1 MSVTNRKMFRR
12 DARNKLRNMGGIMA
26 SSEPLIQEVAKYQF
40 GGGVDILSEIRNM
53 RPEIRSAFIRSLGN
67 PPKRT
72 GARSQTVVS
81 QQPPLFSLGQTKKSI
96 MGQDY
101 NVFEPG
107 LTEPTDLS
115 RISGQNFQ
123 TQKAFD
129 INTQELL
136 QRQNLNRIIGKAKSL
151 GFLEK
156 PTVSK
161 SEVEDFIRSE
171 TGTPFFEAS
180 DAFLKSLSGPSQT
193 RYGVLGKELLKYSL
207 LPGVATADV
216 LKKTNEF
223 LSETPDSTVEGILA
237 GDVPL
242 PAGVDIIALGANS
255 GLSDDRLRELG
266 VPIDQINAMKKVR
279 TEGLGELER
288 KVSVVDEEAQEAEKE
303 RLKEQEAFRKQ
314 EDIRVGR
321 IDVDPEAARIQE
333 QLRFRAEEDKTKD
346 QYFQG
351 EPSKTPDPNR
361 REKPESFPET
371 GTLGV
376 TLDQGIEAKLDAESK
391 KVLDGEGNVDNV
403 KNQISDVVKTGV
415 GTKGALKQLMKEFTD
430 NAPEYKGLD
439 RGLAIAKIG
448 FAMAAGESP
457 NAITNIAK
465 ALSDGA
471 DMFIADKA
479 KRDAFNRQVQLSAL
493 QYGLGEIS
501 KQRTQARADARTFTE
516 FAVGDKPV
524 TWKGTTYQPGQSIR
538 ISNQDYF
545 NNGGK
550 LPPGLISEKLL
561 TANQSALNARLKN
574 NAALSKKLLEMKSMT
589 ITEQKAFVDDFAAL
603 HRKASQAETA
613 GTLIESVIK
622 RAPDVVGLGPALQ
635 SAGAR
640 FTALFGYNAPAG
652 WNTRDLTV
660 QDLTAALQS
669 VIPATLGETQSA
681 NSISDRDVSLLI
693 QSFISGGIITQK
705 GDEPGI
711 FNFATT
717 TQEKFINSLQ
727 NGLRAVRQAQ
737 ASALTEMTA
746 IENQMLYLLTPDQR
760 IGSSALDPIKRT
772 GIFAPGG
779 TGAEGFTLGS
789 MNLGDD
795 GIWDITI

>member
-53 RPEIRSAFIRSLGN
+53 RPEIRSAFLQSLGN

-72 GARSQTVVS
+72 GTRSQTVVS
-81 QQPPLFSLGQTKKSI
+81 QQPSIFSANIQGSTL
-96 MGQDY
+96 
-101 NVFEPG
+101 
-107 LTEPTDLS
+107 
-115 RISGQNFQ
+115 SGQPTYSMSNQQEPIFLKDLNRRKIFEQ
-123 TQKAFD
+123 ETQD
-129 INTQELL
+129 LL
-136 QRQNLNRIIGKAKSL
+136 ARQNLNRIIGKAKSL

-156 PTVSK
+156 PNVSK

-376 TLDQGIEAKLDAESK
+376 TADQGTEAKLAAESK

-471 DMFIADKA
+471 DMFIADNA

-561 TANQSALNARLKN
+561 TANQSALNARLKA
-574 NAALSKKLLEMKSMT
+574 NATLSKKLLEMKSMT

-622 RAPDVVGLGPALQ
+622 RAPNVVGLGPALQ

-737 ASALTEMTA
+737 VGALTEMTA

-772 GIFAPGG
+772 GIFTPGG

>member
-53 RPEIRSAFIRSLGN
+53 RPEIRSAFLQSLGN

-81 QQPPLFSLGQTKKSI
+81 QQPSIFSANIQGSTL
-96 MGQDY
+96 
-101 NVFEPG
+101 
-107 LTEPTDLS
+107 
-115 RISGQNFQ
+115 SGQPTYSMSNQQEPIFFKDLNKRNIFEQ
-123 TQKAFD
+123 ETQD
-129 INTQELL
+129 LL
-136 QRQNLNRIIGKAKSL
+136 ARQNLNKIIGKAKSL

-156 PTVSK
+156 PNVSK
-161 SEVEDFIRSE
+161 SEVEEFIRNE
-171 TGTPFFEAS
+171 TGDSTFEAS
-180 DAFLKSLSGPSQT
+180 KALLEKLSGPSMT
-193 RYGVLGKELLKYSL
+193 RYGVIGKEILKYGL
-207 LPGVATADV
+207 LPATAMRDV
-216 LKKTNEF
+216 TRATLQFLKD
-223 LSETPDSTVEGILA
+223 TPDSTVEGILA

-255 GLSDDRLRELG
+255 GLSDDRLRDLG

-279 TEGLGELER
+279 AEGLGELER

-314 EDIRVGR
+314 EDIRTGR

-376 TLDQGIEAKLDAESK
+376 TADQGTEAKLAAESK

-471 DMFIADKA
+471 DMFIADNA

-737 ASALTEMTA
+737 VSALTEMTA

-760 IGSSALDPIKRT
+760 IGSSALDPIKKT

>member
-26 SSEPLIQEVAKYQF
+26 SSEPLIQEVAKFQF

-53 RPEIRSAFIRSLGN
+53 RPEIRSAFLQSLGN

-81 QQPPLFSLGQTKKSI
+81 QQPSIFSANIQGSTL
-96 MGQDY
+96 
-101 NVFEPG
+101 
-107 LTEPTDLS
+107 
-115 RISGQNFQ
+115 SGQPTYSMSNQQEPIFFKDLNKRNIFEQ
-123 TQKAFD
+123 ETQD
-129 INTQELL
+129 LL
-136 QRQNLNRIIGKAKSL
+136 ARQNLNKIIGKAKSL

-156 PTVSK
+156 PNVSK
-161 SEVEDFIRSE
+161 SEVEEFIRNE
-171 TGTPFFEAS
+171 TGDSTFEAS
-180 DAFLKSLSGPSQT
+180 KALLEKLSGPSMT
-193 RYGVLGKELLKYSL
+193 RYGVIGKEILKYGL
-207 LPGVATADV
+207 LPATAMRDV
-216 LKKTNEF
+216 TRATLQFLKD
-223 LSETPDSTVEGILA
+223 TPDSTVEGILA

-255 GLSDDRLRELG
+255 GLSDDRLRDLG

-279 TEGLGELER
+279 AEGLGELER
-288 KVSVVDEEAQEAEKE
+288 KVSVVDDEAQEAEKE

-314 EDIRVGR
+314 EDIRTGR

-371 GTLGV
+371 GTLDN
-376 TLDQGIEAKLDAESK
+376 TADQGTEAKLKKKKK

-471 DMFIADKA
+471 DMFIADNA

-737 ASALTEMTA
+737 VSALTEMTA

-760 IGSSALDPIKRT
+760 IGSSALDPIKKT

>member
-1 MSVTNRKMFRR
+1 
-12 DARNKLRNMGGIMA
+12 MGGIMA

-53 RPEIRSAFIRSLGN
+53 RPEIRSAFLQSLGN

-72 GARSQTVVS
+72 GTRSQTVVS

-279 TEGLGELER
+279 AEGLGELER

-361 REKPESFPET
+361 RDKPESFPET

-471 DMFIADKA
+471 DMFIADNA

-737 ASALTEMTA
+737 VSALTEMTA

>member
-1 MSVTNRKMFRR
+1 MFRR

-53 RPEIRSAFIRSLGN
+53 RPEIRSAFLQSLGN

-81 QQPPLFSLGQTKKSI
+81 QQPSIFSADIQGSTL
-96 MGQDY
+96 
-101 NVFEPG
+101 
-107 LTEPTDLS
+107 
-115 RISGQNFQ
+115 SGQPTYSMSNQ
-123 TQKAFD
+123 
-129 INTQELL
+129 QEPIFFKDLNKREIFEQETRDLL
-136 QRQNLNRIIGKAKSL
+136 ARQNLNKLIGKAQSL

-161 SEVEDFIRSE
+161 TEVEEFIRNE

-180 DAFLKSLSGPSQT
+180 DAFLKSLSGPSQS
-193 RYGVLGKELLKYSL
+193 RYALLGKELAKYSL
-207 LPGVATADV
+207 LPGVATADI

-223 LSETPDSTVEGILA
+223 LSEAPEGTVEGILS
-237 GDVPL
+237 GKL
-242 PAGVDIIALGANS
+242 PMPEGVDIIAMGASS
-255 GLSDDRLRELG
+255 GLSDERLQELG
-266 VPIDQINAMKKVR
+266 VPIDKINAMKKVR
-279 TEGLGELER
+279 AEGLGELER
-288 KVSVVDEEAQEAEKE
+288 KVSIVDEEAQEAEKE

-376 TLDQGIEAKLDAESK
+376 TADQGTEAKLAAESK

-471 DMFIADKA
+471 DMFIADNA

-640 FTALFGYNAPAG
+640 FTALFGYDAPAG

-737 ASALTEMTA
+737 VGALTEMTA

>member
-1 MSVTNRKMFRR
+1 MFRR
-12 DARNKLRNMGGIMA
+12 DARNKVRQMGGIMA

-53 RPEIRSAFIRSLGN
+53 RPEIRSAFLQSLGN

-376 TLDQGIEAKLDAESK
+376 TADQGTEAKLAAESK

-471 DMFIADKA
+471 DMFIADNA

-622 RAPDVVGLGPALQ
+622 RAPDVVGLSPALQ

-737 ASALTEMTA
+737 VSALTEMTA

>member
-12 DARNKLRNMGGIMA
+12 DARNKVRQMGGIMA

-242 PAGVDIIALGANS
+242 PAGIDIIALGANS

-376 TLDQGIEAKLDAESK
+376 TADQGTEAKLATESK

-457 NAITNIAK
+457 NAITNRAK

-471 DMFIADKA
+471 DMFIADNA

-561 TANQSALNARLKN
+561 TANQSALNARLKA
-574 NAALSKKLLEMKSMT
+574 NATLSKKLLEMKSMT

-640 FTALFGYNAPAG
+640 FTALFGYDAPAG
-652 WNTRDLTV
+652 WNTRDLTE

-737 ASALTEMTA
+737 VGALTEMTA

>member
-1 MSVTNRKMFRR
+1 MFRR

-53 RPEIRSAFIRSLGN
+53 RPEIRSAFLQSLGN

-72 GARSQTVVS
+72 GTRSQTVVS
-81 QQPPLFSLGQTKKSI
+81 QQPSIFSANIQGSTL
-96 MGQDY
+96 
-101 NVFEPG
+101 
-107 LTEPTDLS
+107 
-115 RISGQNFQ
+115 SGQPTYSMSNQQEPIFFKDLNKRNIFEQ
-123 TQKAFD
+123 ETQD
-129 INTQELL
+129 LL
-136 QRQNLNRIIGKAKSL
+136 ARQNLNKIIGKAKSL

-156 PTVSK
+156 PNVSK
-161 SEVEDFIRSE
+161 SEVEEFIRNE
-171 TGTPFFEAS
+171 TGDSTFEAS
-180 DAFLKSLSGPSQT
+180 KALLEKLSGPSMT
-193 RYGVLGKELLKYSL
+193 RYGVIGKEILKYGL
-207 LPGVATADV
+207 LPATAMRDV
-216 LKKTNEF
+216 TRATLQFLKD
-223 LSETPDSTVEGILA
+223 TPDSTVEGILA

-279 TEGLGELER
+279 AEGLGELER

-314 EDIRVGR
+314 EDIRTGR

-376 TLDQGIEAKLDAESK
+376 TADQGTEAKLAAESK

-471 DMFIADKA
+471 DMFIADNA

-561 TANQSALNARLKN
+561 TANQSALNARLKA
-574 NAALSKKLLEMKSMT
+574 NADLSKKLLELKTMKIS
-589 ITEQKAFVDDFAAL
+589 EQKAFVEDFAAL
-603 HRKASQAETA
+603 HAKASKAETA

-622 RAPDVVGLGPALQ
+622 RAPDIVGSGPALQ

-640 FTALFGYNAPAG
+640 FTAFFGYDAPPG
-652 WNTRDLTV
+652 WDTRDLSI
-660 QDLTAALQS
+660 QDLKAALQS
-669 VIPATLGETQSA
+669 VIPSTLGETQSA
-681 NSISDRDVSLLI
+681 NSISDRDVKLLI
-693 QSFISGGIITQK
+693 DAFINGGIINEK
-705 GDEPGI
+705 GETGL

-717 TQEKFINSLQ
+717 TQDVFINSLQ
-727 NGLRAVRQAQ
+727 NGLREVRRSQAD
-737 ASALTEMTA
+737 ALKQMTA
-746 IENQMLYLLTPDQR
+746 IENQMLNLLTPQQT
-760 IGSSALDPIKRT
+760 IGSSALDPIKQT

>member
-1 MSVTNRKMFRR
+1 MFRR
-12 DARNKLRNMGGIMA
+12 DARNKVRQMGGIMA

-53 RPEIRSAFIRSLGN
+53 RPEIRSAFLQSLGN

-81 QQPPLFSLGQTKKSI
+81 QQPSIFSANIQGSTL
-96 MGQDY
+96 
-101 NVFEPG
+101 
-107 LTEPTDLS
+107 
-115 RISGQNFQ
+115 SGQPTYSMSNQQEPIFFKDLNKRNIFEQ
-123 TQKAFD
+123 ETQD
-129 INTQELL
+129 LL
-136 QRQNLNRIIGKAKSL
+136 ARQKLNKIIGKAKSL

-156 PTVSK
+156 PNVSK
-161 SEVEDFIRSE
+161 SEVEEFIRNE
-171 TGTPFFEAS
+171 TGDSTFEAS
-180 DAFLKSLSGPSQT
+180 KALLEKLSGPSMT
-193 RYGVLGKELLKYSL
+193 RYGVIGKEILKYGL
-207 LPGVATADV
+207 LPATAMRDV
-216 LKKTNEF
+216 TRATLQYLKD
-223 LSETPDSTVEGILA
+223 TPDSTVEGILA

-279 TEGLGELER
+279 AEGLGELER

-314 EDIRVGR
+314 EDIRTGR

-376 TLDQGIEAKLDAESK
+376 TADQGTEAKLDAESK

-471 DMFIADKA
+471 DMFIADNA

-501 KQRTQARADARTFTE
+501 KQRAQARADARTFTE

-561 TANQSALNARLKN
+561 TANQSALNARLKA

-622 RAPDVVGLGPALQ
+622 RAPDVVGLSPALQ

-727 NGLRAVRQAQ
+727 NGLRAVRRAQ
-737 ASALTEMTA
+737 VGALTEMTA

>member
-26 SSEPLIQEVAKYQF
+26 SSEPLIQEVAKFQF

-53 RPEIRSAFIRSLGN
+53 RPEIRSAFLQSLGN

-81 QQPPLFSLGQTKKSI
+81 QQPSIFSANIQGSTL
-96 MGQDY
+96 
-101 NVFEPG
+101 
-107 LTEPTDLS
+107 
-115 RISGQNFQ
+115 SGQPTYSMSNQQEPIFFKDLNKRNIFEQ
-123 TQKAFD
+123 ETQD
-129 INTQELL
+129 LL
-136 QRQNLNRIIGKAKSL
+136 ARQNLNKIIGKAKSL

-156 PTVSK
+156 PNVSK
-161 SEVEDFIRSE
+161 SEVEEFIRNE
-171 TGTPFFEAS
+171 TGDSTFEAS
-180 DAFLKSLSGPSQT
+180 KALLEKLSGPSMT
-193 RYGVLGKELLKYSL
+193 RYGVIGKEILKYGL
-207 LPGVATADV
+207 LPATAMRDV
-216 LKKTNEF
+216 TRATLQFLKD
-223 LSETPDSTVEGILA
+223 TPDSTVEGILA

-255 GLSDDRLRELG
+255 GLSDDRLRDLG

-279 TEGLGELER
+279 AEGLGELER

-314 EDIRVGR
+314 EDIRTGR

-376 TLDQGIEAKLDAESK
+376 TADQGTEAKLAAESK

-471 DMFIADKA
+471 DMFIADNA

-705 GDEPGI
+705 GDEPEI

-737 ASALTEMTA
+737 VSALTEMTA

-760 IGSSALDPIKRT
+760 IGSSALDPIKKT

>member
-53 RPEIRSAFIRSLGN
+53 RPEIRSAFLQSLGN

-72 GARSQTVVS
+72 GTRSQTVVS
-81 QQPPLFSLGQTKKSI
+81 QQPSIFSANIQGSTL
-96 MGQDY
+96 
-101 NVFEPG
+101 
-107 LTEPTDLS
+107 
-115 RISGQNFQ
+115 SGQPTYSMSNQQEPIFFKDLNKRNIFEQ
-123 TQKAFD
+123 ETQD
-129 INTQELL
+129 LL
-136 QRQNLNRIIGKAKSL
+136 ARQNLNKIIGKAKSL

-156 PTVSK
+156 PNVSK
-161 SEVEDFIRSE
+161 SEVEEFIRNE
-171 TGTPFFEAS
+171 TGDSTFEAS
-180 DAFLKSLSGPSQT
+180 KALLEKLSGPSMT
-193 RYGVLGKELLKYSL
+193 RYGVIGKEILKYGL
-207 LPGVATADV
+207 LPATAMRDV
-216 LKKTNEF
+216 TRATLQFLKD
-223 LSETPDSTVEGILA
+223 TPDSTVEGILA

-279 TEGLGELER
+279 AEGLGELER

-314 EDIRVGR
+314 EDIRTGR

-376 TLDQGIEAKLDAESK
+376 TADQGTEAKLAAESK

-471 DMFIADKA
+471 DMFIADNA

-561 TANQSALNARLKN
+561 TANQSALNARLKA
-574 NAALSKKLLEMKSMT
+574 NA
-589 ITEQKAFVDDFAAL
+589 
-603 HRKASQAETA
+603 
-613 GTLIESVIK
+613 
-622 RAPDVVGLGPALQ
+622 
-635 SAGAR
+635 
-640 FTALFGYNAPAG
+640 
-652 WNTRDLTV
+652 
-660 QDLTAALQS
+660 
-669 VIPATLGETQSA
+669 
-681 NSISDRDVSLLI
+681 
-693 QSFISGGIITQK
+693 
-705 GDEPGI
+705 
-711 FNFATT
+711 
-717 TQEKFINSLQ
+717 
-727 NGLRAVRQAQ
+727 
-737 ASALTEMTA
+737 
-746 IENQMLYLLTPDQR
+746 
-760 IGSSALDPIKRT
+760 
-772 GIFAPGG
+772 
-779 TGAEGFTLGS
+779 
-789 MNLGDD
+789 
-795 GIWDITI
+795 

>member
-12 DARNKLRNMGGIMA
+12 DARNKLRSMGGIMA
-26 SSEPLIQEVAKYQF
+26 SSEPLIQEVAKFQF

-53 RPEIRSAFIRSLGN
+53 RPEIRSAFLQSLGN

-72 GARSQTVVS
+72 GTRSQTVVS
-81 QQPPLFSLGQTKKSI
+81 QQPSIFSANIQGSTL
-96 MGQDY
+96 
-101 NVFEPG
+101 
-107 LTEPTDLS
+107 
-115 RISGQNFQ
+115 SGQPTYSMSNQQEPIFLKDLNRRKIFEQ
-123 TQKAFD
+123 ETQD
-129 INTQELL
+129 LL
-136 QRQNLNRIIGKAKSL
+136 ARQNLNRIIGKAKSL

-156 PTVSK
+156 PNVSK

-237 GDVPL
+237 GNVPL

-376 TLDQGIEAKLDAESK
+376 TADQGTEAKLATESK

-471 DMFIADKA
+471 DMFIADNA

-640 FTALFGYNAPAG
+640 FTALFGYDAPAG

-737 ASALTEMTA
+737 VGALTEMTA

>member
-1 MSVTNRKMFRR
+1 MFRR

-53 RPEIRSAFIRSLGN
+53 RPEIRSAFLQSLGN

-72 GARSQTVVS
+72 GTRSQTVVS
-81 QQPPLFSLGQTKKSI
+81 QQPSIFSANIQGSTL
-96 MGQDY
+96 
-101 NVFEPG
+101 
-107 LTEPTDLS
+107 
-115 RISGQNFQ
+115 SGQPTYSMSNQQEPIFLKDLNRRKIFEQ
-123 TQKAFD
+123 ETQD
-129 INTQELL
+129 LL
-136 QRQNLNRIIGKAKSL
+136 ARQNLNRIIGKAKSL

-156 PTVSK
+156 PNVSK

-376 TLDQGIEAKLDAESK
+376 TADQGTEAKLAAESK

-471 DMFIADKA
+471 DMFIADNA

-550 LPPGLISEKLL
+550 LPPGLISEKLI

-640 FTALFGYNAPAG
+640 FTALFGYDAPAG

-737 ASALTEMTA
+737 VGALTEMTA

-795 GIWDITI
+795 GIWNITI

>member
-53 RPEIRSAFIRSLGN
+53 RPEIRSAFLQSLGN

-72 GARSQTVVS
+72 GTRSQTVVS
-81 QQPPLFSLGQTKKSI
+81 QQPSIFSANIQGSTL
-96 MGQDY
+96 
-101 NVFEPG
+101 
-107 LTEPTDLS
+107 
-115 RISGQNFQ
+115 SGQPTYSMSNQQEPIFLKDLNRRKIFEQ
-123 TQKAFD
+123 ETQD
-129 INTQELL
+129 LL
-136 QRQNLNRIIGKAKSL
+136 ARQNLNRIIGKAKSL

-237 GDVPL
+237 GNVPL

-361 REKPESFPET
+361 RDKPESFPET

-376 TLDQGIEAKLDAESK
+376 TLDQGVEAKLATESK

-471 DMFIADKA
+471 DMFIADNA

-561 TANQSALNARLKN
+561 TANQSALNARLKA
-574 NAALSKKLLEMKSMT
+574 NATLSKKLLEMKSMT

-640 FTALFGYNAPAG
+640 FTALFGYDAPAG

-737 ASALTEMTA
+737 VGALTEMTA

>member
-53 RPEIRSAFIRSLGN
+53 RPEIRSAFLQSLGN

-81 QQPPLFSLGQTKKSI
+81 QQPSIFSADIQGSTL
-96 MGQDY
+96 
-101 NVFEPG
+101 
-107 LTEPTDLS
+107 
-115 RISGQNFQ
+115 SGQPTYSMSNQ
-123 TQKAFD
+123 
-129 INTQELL
+129 QEPIFFKDLNKREIFEQETRDLL
-136 QRQNLNRIIGKAKSL
+136 ARQNLNKLIGKAQSL

-161 SEVEDFIRSE
+161 TEVEEFIRNE

-180 DAFLKSLSGPSQT
+180 DAFLKSLSGPSQS
-193 RYGVLGKELLKYSL
+193 RYALLGKELAKYSL
-207 LPGVATADV
+207 LPGVATADI

-223 LSETPDSTVEGILA
+223 LSEAPEGTVEGILS
-237 GDVPL
+237 GKL
-242 PAGVDIIALGANS
+242 PMPEGVDIIAMGASS
-255 GLSDDRLRELG
+255 GLSDERLQELG
-266 VPIDQINAMKKVR
+266 VPIDKINAMKKVR
-279 TEGLGELER
+279 AEGLGELER
-288 KVSVVDEEAQEAEKE
+288 KVSIVDEEAQEAEKE

-376 TLDQGIEAKLDAESK
+376 TADQGTEAKLAAESK

-471 DMFIADKA
+471 DMFIADNA

-640 FTALFGYNAPAG
+640 FTALFGYDAPAG

-737 ASALTEMTA
+737 VGALTEMTA

>member
-1 MSVTNRKMFRR
+1 MFRR

-26 SSEPLIQEVAKYQF
+26 SSEPLIQAVAKF
-40 GGGVDILSEIRNM
+40 NVGGGVNFGALEQRYTGTPGIKRLRSEVDGPGVKTI
-53 RPEIRSAFIRSLGN
+53 
-67 PPKRT
+67 
-72 GARSQTVVS
+72 QS
-81 QQPPLFSLGQTKKSI
+81 QQAPLFSFGQTKQNI
-96 MGQDY
+96 FGQNY
-101 NVFEPG
+101 NVFQPG
-107 LTEPTDLS
+107 LTEPKNVS
-115 RISGQNFQ
+115 RLSGQNFE

-129 INTQELL
+129 LTREELL
-136 QRQNLNRIIGKAKSL
+136 SRQNLNKLIGKADSL
-151 GFLEK
+151 GFLK
-156 PTVSK
+156 TPNVSK
-161 SEVEDFIRSE
+161 TEVEEFIRNE

-180 DAFLKSLSGPSQT
+180 EALINALSQPAEPGEDTSK
-193 RYGVLGKELLKYSL
+193 RNLGIFARELAKYTL
-207 LPGVATADV
+207 LPGTVTADV
-216 LKKTNEF
+216 LKKTGEF
-223 LSETPDSTVEGILA
+223 ILKTNPKRVEGILSGQIA
-237 GDVPL
+237 MPE
-242 PAGVDIIALGANS
+242 GVDIIALGASS
-255 GLSDDRLRELG
+255 GLSETRLKELG
-266 VPIDQINAMKKVR
+266 VPIDKINAMKKVR
-279 TEGLGELER
+279 AEGFGDLER
-288 KVSVVDEEAQEAEKE
+288 KVSIVDEEAQEAEKE

-376 TLDQGIEAKLDAESK
+376 TADQGTEAKLATESK

-471 DMFIADKA
+471 DMFIADNA

-561 TANQSALNARLKN
+561 TANQSALNARLKA
-574 NAALSKKLLEMKSMT
+574 NATLSKKLLEMKSMT

-622 RAPDVVGLGPALQ
+622 RAPDVVGLSPALQ

-737 ASALTEMTA
+737 VGALTEMTA